1 MRRCALSPLL
11 EQGAQAVEFVPCEE
25 ENAVTARIVCSGGAD
40 LRAPA
45 GIALAGAGLA
55 YEKEAR
61 LAPRCRA
68 DFLCQG
74 GVLVEVKRGAVRRP
88 LLLDQLRRYAALPE
102 VASLVVVTERT
113 VDLPRRVGGKPCA
126 VVALNRLWGVAIG

>member
-1 MRRCALSPLL
+1 MGEVLA
-11 EQGAQAVEFVPCEE
+11 A
-25 ENAVTARIVCSGGAD
+25 
-40 LRAPA
+40 LRALRVPLSMDEYELQA
-45 GIALAGAGLA
+45 RVAAALAGAGLA

-68 DFLCQG
+68 DFLSQG

>member
-1 MRRCALSPLL
+1 MRMGEVLA
-11 EQGAQAVEFVPCEE
+11 A
-25 ENAVTARIVCSGGAD
+25 
-40 LRAPA
+40 LRALRVPLSMDEYELQA
-45 GIALAGAGLA
+45 RVAAALAGAGLA

-102 VASLVVVTERT
+102 VASLIVVTERT